1 MSLVRAFVA
10 VDATSNEI
18 SNLQKE
24 MISGLSAKDIK
35 PVNPDN
41 FHFTLIFLGE
51 VGEQGVAS
59 VVEKLGEIRFEP
71 FSITYTGVGAFPSPG
86 NVRVMWV
93 GIDEEGATR
102 LAALARKVLAKMSEV
117 GFRPDKPFSPH
128 LTIFRAKNRHVR
140 VNVSKYSGKTF
151 GATQVDRVHLKK
163 SDLSPA
169 GPTYSNVYTVN
180 AAKEQA

>member
-1 MSLVRAFVA
+1 MRAFVA

-18 SNLQKE
+18 ADLQKE
-24 MISGLSAKDIK
+24 MISGQSARDIK

-51 VGEQGVAS
+51 VGEQRVAS
-59 VVEKLGEIRFEP
+59 IVEKLGEIRFEP
-71 FSITYTGVGAFPSPG
+71 FSITYTGVGAFPSQS
-86 NVRVMWV
+86 NARVVWV
-93 GIDEEGATR
+93 GIDEEGAAK
-102 LAALARKVLAKMSEV
+102 LAALARKVLAKMSEA

-140 VNVSKYSGKTF
+140 VNVSKYAGKAF
-151 GATQVDRVHLKK
+151 GSTQVDRVHLKM

-169 GPTYSNVYTVN
+169 GPTYSNGDTVN

>member
-1 MSLVRAFVA
+1 MRAFVA

-18 SNLQKE
+18 ANLQKE
-24 MISGLSAKDIK
+24 MISGLNARDIK

-51 VGEQGVAS
+51 VGEQQVAS

-86 NVRVMWV
+86 NARVVWV
-93 GIDEEGATR
+93 GIDEEGAAK

-128 LTIFRAKNRHVR
+128 LTIFRAKNKHVLHGHA
-140 VNVSKYSGKTF
+140 SSF
-151 GATQVDRVHLKK
+151 
-163 SDLSPA
+163 
-169 GPTYSNVYTVN
+169 
-180 AAKEQA
+180 AAVAV